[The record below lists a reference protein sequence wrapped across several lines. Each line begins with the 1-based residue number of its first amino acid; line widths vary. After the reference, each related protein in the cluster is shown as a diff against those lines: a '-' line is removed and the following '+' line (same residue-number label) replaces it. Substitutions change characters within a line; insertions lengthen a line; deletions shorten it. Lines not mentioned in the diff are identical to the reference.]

1 MHVSLATAGERM
13 NHRVASALAS
23 FHFIPRESSGKE
35 LIAAGIPR
43 DRIKLTGDTAVETLR
58 IAIERIRTDD
68 PTARSLHERFDFLRS
83 DSPLLLV
90 THRERIAGF
99 AQLGRAL
106 RKVARARPDV
116 DIVYPIALTPDA
128 QRDTQL
134 LGWRPANVHLVEPLD
149 YLAFAWLL
157 QRAHLVLTGSA
168 EVEEQAAL
176 LGKPVLVLRD
186 AGMPV
191 DAEDPRQLAADDA
204 AIAKGVMT
212 LLSDPIACEAMRAV
226 CAGST
231 QVDGEAGVP
240 SFRIV
245 DALAAVPSR
254 SSALA
259 A

>member
-1 MHVSLATAGERM
+1 
-13 NHRVASALAS
+13 
-23 FHFIPRESSGKE
+23 
-35 LIAAGIPR
+35 
-43 DRIKLTGDTAVETLR
+43 LR

-134 LGWRPANVHLVEPLD
+134 LGWRPANVWSSRWITGIRMAP
-149 YLAFAWLL
+149 AA
-157 QRAHLVLTGSA
+157 AHLVLTGSRKWKS
-168 EVEEQAAL
+168 AAL
-176 LGKPVLVLRD
+176 LGKPVWCCATQACRWMRRTSP
-186 AGMPV
+186 AGSG
-191 DAEDPRQLAADDA
+191 RR

-212 LLSDPIACEAMRAV
+212 LLGDPIACKPCVRSVPAARSMAKRV
-226 CAGST
+226 CPA
-231 QVDGEAGVP
+231 
-240 SFRIV
+240 RIV
-245 DALAAVPSR
+245 DALAAVPR